1 MMGYKRWP
9 YLMALIRKEILA
21 TLKEKSSRA
30 ILLGPIIIYTVLFGY
45 IATFNLDRVP
55 YALCD
60 LSHSAASSEFIRA
73 IDQNQIFHRVET
85 LQNTAQIDRTVE
97 KGDALLVVVIESQF
111 AQKLKEG
118 KAGQVQVIVDGRN
131 SSTAQ
136 LAVGY
141 LGTIAQAMNVK
152 LSGVEPANTTRV
164 I

>member
-97 KGDALLVVVIESQF
+97 KGDALLVVVIEPQF
-111 AQKLKEG
+111 VQKLKEG
-118 KAGQVQVIVDGRN
+118 KAGQLHVHRLCDRPQIADRQLRRGRITPVN
-131 SSTAQ
+131 DHLNLT
-136 LAVGY
+136 GF
-141 LGTIAQAMNVK
+141 
-152 LSGVEPANTTRV
+152 PFF
-164 I
+164 